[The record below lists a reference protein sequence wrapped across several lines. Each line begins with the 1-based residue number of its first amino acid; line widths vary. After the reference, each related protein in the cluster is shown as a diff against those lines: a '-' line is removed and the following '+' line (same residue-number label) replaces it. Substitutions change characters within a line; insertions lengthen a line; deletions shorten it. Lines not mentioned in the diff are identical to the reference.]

1 MKGRDSTPEEIA
13 WMKSPEC
20 PAWAKSQIPKKVKP
34 LPAAIVNVGIVA
46 FGLSGRVFH
55 APFLL
60 TNPHFNL
67 VAVYERSNNEANAFA
82 SRHGITV
89 DTVRSLEDLL
99 FRADIQL
106 IVICSPIE
114 FHYSQ
119 ARQALAAG
127 KHVLVEKAFC
137 SNSEEALDLLTFA
150 REKNLVCMP
159 YQNRRYDSDFLTL
172 QRLVHE
178 RCMGEIVEYNGYF
191 NRYSPYVRKGAWK
204 DTTVGSGGNFLS
216 LGSHMIDQAVILFGA
231 PSRVWADIRCQRDGG
246 VLDDAWEVHLFYD
259 TKVVRGDDE
268 EEDTSPNPDSQGLHK
283 GGFRAILK
291 GSLLCVDHGLRYMVH
306 GKNGSWIKHGMD
318 TQEAYLM
325 LGKLPFYR
333 LRATSYD
340 DEDYDEDGG
349 EESANYGIES
359 TAQWGQLSVAGQNTV
374 STPAELG
381 SYHLLYDELYH
392 RISSPT
398 SSTSDVDMVPV
409 VVLRIIELAKLSSL
423 RGQVLSMDTS
433 GL

>member
-1 MKGRDSTPEEIA
+1 
-13 WMKSPEC
+13 MKSPEC
-20 PAWAKSQIPKKVKP
+20 PVWAKSQVPKKPKSFTSSV
-34 LPAAIVNVGIVA
+34 INVGVVA

-55 APFLL
+55 APFLM

-67 VAVYERSNNEANAFA
+67 VAVYERFKNEAMEFA
-82 SRHGITV
+82 TSHGSTV

-99 FRADIQL
+99 FRTDIQL

-114 FHYSQ
+114 FHHSQ

-137 SNSEEALDLLTFA
+137 STSEEALDLLTFA
-150 REKNLVCMP
+150 REKGLVCMP

-172 QRLVHE
+172 QRLLAE
-178 RCMGEIVEYNGYF
+178 GCMGEIVEYNGFF

-204 DTTVGSGGNFLS
+204 DTAAGSGGNFLS
-216 LGSHMIDQAVILFGA
+216 LGSHMIDQAVILFGP
-231 PSRVWADIRCQRDGG
+231 PSRVWADLRCQREGG

-259 TKVVRGDDE
+259 ARPPVVEEGGEESDE
-268 EEDTSPNPDSQGLHK
+268 PNPDSQGLHR

-291 GSLLCVDHGLRYMVH
+291 GSLLCVDHAVRYMVH
-306 GKNGSWIKHGMD
+306 GKNGSWIKRGMD

-325 LGKLPFYR
+325 RGKLPFYR
-333 LRATSYD
+333 LRAASYD
-340 DEDYDEDGG
+340 VDDDEYED
-349 EESANYGIES
+349 EESHSYGIEDTS
-359 TAQWGQLSVAGQNTV
+359 QWGHLSIAGQKTV

-392 RISSPT
+392 RITTRSDR
-398 SSTSDVDMVPV
+398 STNSIDMVPV
-409 VVLRIIELAKLSSL
+409 VVLRIIELSKLSSL
-423 RGQVLSMDTS
+423 RGQVMPMDTT